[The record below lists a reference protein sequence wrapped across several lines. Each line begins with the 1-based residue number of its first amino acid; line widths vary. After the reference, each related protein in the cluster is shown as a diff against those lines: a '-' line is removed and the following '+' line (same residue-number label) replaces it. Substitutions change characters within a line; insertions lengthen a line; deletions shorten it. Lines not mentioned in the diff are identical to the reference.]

1 MDRGADTLQAA
12 SSASSA
18 WYDGDTPNKKL
29 FVQIKSEKT
38 RSWEQKKS
46 CSAGLPRSWSVPSF
60 FAEYALCADFLSFAQ
75 FELGHRKTTRRKSGL
90 WLVRR
95 LMKRQFPHAA
105 CRSGNSGCGCGR
117 GTLTPTRTHS
127 PSVFHSISSGSFASW
142 TLPLAHTHAQANTH
156 VSLSLSLLL
165 FCPLSFSRLLVN
177 FVCPVL

>member
-1 MDRGADTLQAA
+1 MDRGGDTLQAA

-105 CRSGNSGCGCGR
+105 CRSGNSGR

-142 TLPLAHTHAQANTH
+142 TLPLAHTHAQANIH
-156 VSLSLSLLL
+156 VSLSLLL
-165 FCPLSFSRLLVN
+165 FYPHSFSRLLVN

>member
-1 MDRGADTLQAA
+1 MDRGGDTLQAA

-29 FVQIKSEKT
+29 FVQIKSENT

-105 CRSGNSGCGCGR
+105 CRSGNSGCGR

-127 PSVFHSISSGSFASW
+127 PSVFHSISSCSFASW

-156 VSLSLSLLL
+156 VFLSLSL
-165 FCPLSFSRLLVN
+165 FFYPHSFSRLLVN